1 MSFRIE
7 RPNQRKINET
17 NKNNYIGNK
26 ENIDNNF
33 NIINYK
39 SKGKNNIKKN
49 NKTIDKKISKS
60 ILTNFQNAK
69 VKEKL
74 ELKKKMKKKK

>member
-17 NKNNYIGNK
+17 NKNNFIGNK

-39 SKGKNNIKKN
+39 SKGIKRFLN
-49 NKTIDKKISKS
+49 
-60 ILTNFQNAK
+60 QY
-69 VKEKL
+69 
-74 ELKKKMKKKK
+74 